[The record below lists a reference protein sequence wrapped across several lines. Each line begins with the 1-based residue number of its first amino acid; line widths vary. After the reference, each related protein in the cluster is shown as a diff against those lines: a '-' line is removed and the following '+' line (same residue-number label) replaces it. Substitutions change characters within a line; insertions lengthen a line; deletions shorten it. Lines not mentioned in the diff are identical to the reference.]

1 MPRHIKIGMI
11 FLILLWIVGLS
22 YYYNLQRRISE
33 MIRPEAEKPRPY
45 LASQPSFSEKA
56 PLKKVKLY
64 FPSASE
70 EDRMVTEQREIHIS
84 KFASAEAKQII
95 AELIAGPKAG
105 ASEALPKSAQ
115 LRQLFITG
123 NGLAV
128 VDFTRKV
135 SEDHVG
141 GLTQEAASISAV
153 VNSLMANVKTIQKV
167 QIIIEGTEAE
177 TLAGHIDLSQ
187 PFDLAVLSELFT
199 MTK

>member
-1 MPRHIKIGMI
+1 M
-11 FLILLWIVGLS
+11 
-22 YYYNLQRRISE
+22 
-33 MIRPEAEKPRPY
+33 
-45 LASQPSFSEKA
+45 
-56 PLKKVKLY
+56 
-64 FPSASE
+64 
-70 EDRMVTEQREIHIS
+70 
-84 KFASAEAKQII
+84 
-95 AELIAGPKAG
+95 
-105 ASEALPKSAQ
+105 
-115 LRQLFITG
+115 
-123 NGLAV
+123 
-128 VDFTRKV
+128 DFTRKV